1 MAKRDYY
8 EVLGVEKGASEAEIK
23 SAYRKLAKK
32 YHPDLNPGDKVAEA
46 NFKEVNEAY
55 ETLSDPQRRQRY
67 DQFGFEEPGMGGG
80 YGAGGFGGG
89 FAGSVGDIFED
100 LFGGAFGGGFG
111 FGGGARQQNGPE
123 RGADLRYNISLN
135 FEDAVFGCKKE
146 ITIVRNEECSA
157 CHGSGAKAGTQPK
170 TCQQCHGTGQVTQVQ
185 STAFGRFQTTRP
197 CPACKGEGTIIEQ
210 PCEKCGGRGT
220 ERRQRVI
227 TVTVPAGIDQGQM
240 LTLRGEGEPGRK
252 GGPSGDLYIGI
263 DIKPHR
269 DFKRD
274 GQTLYA
280 EKTISF
286 AQAALG
292 GEIEIP
298 VLRGD
303 PVKETLYEGTQPGTV
318 LRVRGQGV
326 PALRGGA
333 RGDLLVTLKVEVP
346 KRLNEKQRQA
356 LKAFDE
362 AMGGKAGGGK
372 KRKWFD

>member
-8 EVLGVEKGASEAEIK
+8 EVLGVDKGASDAEIK

-55 ETLSDPQRRQRY
+55 ETLSDPAKRQRY
-67 DQFGFEEPGMGGG
+67 DQFGHEEPGMGGG
-80 YGAGGFGGG
+80 YGQGFGGFSG
-89 FAGSVGDIFED
+89 DVGDIFQD

-111 FGGGARQQNGPE
+111 FGGNRQRSGPE
-123 RGADLRYNISLN
+123 RGADLRYNISLK
-135 FEDAVFGCKKE
+135 FEEAVFGCKRE
-146 ITIVRNEECSA
+146 ISILRNENCES
-157 CHGSGAKAGTQPK
+157 CHGTGAKAGTQPK
-170 TCQQCHGTGQVTQVQ
+170 TCPQCHGTGQVTQVQ
-185 STAFGRFQTTRP
+185 NTAFGRFQTSRP
-197 CPACKGEGTIIEQ
+197 CPTCKGEGKIIEQ

-220 ERRQRVI
+220 ERRQRNI

-252 GGPSGDLYIGI
+252 GGPAGDLFIGI
-263 DIKPHR
+263 DVKPNR

-274 GQTLYA
+274 GQTLYT
-280 EKTISF
+280 EKVISF

-298 VLRGD
+298 VLQGE
-303 PVKETLYEGTQPGTV
+303 PVKETLYEGTQPDTV
-318 LRVRGQGV
+318 LRIKGQGV

-356 LKAFDE
+356 LHAFDE
-362 AMGGKAGGGK
+362 AMGGKAGGK
-372 KRKWFD
+372 KRKWFE